1 METLYF
7 LPYWLTPLWMQ
18 GSSSALTLSVFSLSQ
33 NTAKTLSARIPPYL
47 MCNLCIV
54 LHDEHNLINMQSL
67 LVRRAHSLWWIF
79 LESSGP
85 TVDLREEYPWKGDSV
100 TVSAMIML
108 EKKKLVPT
116 LKNLLQAEL
125 YTVLNLLMTL
135 VPSQVINHIVFAV
148 NYWMF

>member
-1 METLYF
+1 
-7 LPYWLTPLWMQ
+7 
-18 GSSSALTLSVFSLSQ
+18 
-33 NTAKTLSARIPPYL
+33 

-85 TVDLREEYPWKGDSV
+85 TVDLREEYPWNSDSV

-108 EKKKLVPT
+108 EEKKLVPT

-125 YTVLNLLMTL
+125 
-135 VPSQVINHIVFAV
+135 
-148 NYWMF
+148 